1 MCERER
7 EISKTLESVSEYVD
21 VCGGGERE
29 WLNYERERRSL
40 KI

>member
-21 VCGGGERE
+21 VCVWGGRE
-29 WLNYERERRSL
+29 NGLIMNVKEGP
-40 KI
+40 